1 MVKNKNFQ
9 FLWFAF
15 LVSSIGDWLQKIALP
30 IIVLQRTGSAYQMAG
45 LYGVSFIPWIL
56 FTILGGAF
64 ADKMNKSKIIS
75 YGYFISLLF
84 SIFLIVELQ
93 QKNLNLVVLYIAS
106 FLLSSVEPMTH
117 PAFQSLIPLT
127 TSKDNLEKANSLFG
141 GIDNTLSLIG
151 PMVAGSL
158 ILLIS
163 PIYLIWL
170 NAASFLFAGSIA
182 LFIKVDYKKTVKK
195 DKLSREI
202 LDGVKAAK
210 ANKVIWNGAILF
222 LFINFAVNLFQANLA
237 YFITGFLHGNSFDY
251 GLVLSLSGLGA
262 LFGVMLA
269 PAVNKKFKA
278 GRIISSSAVL
288 SGLGL
293 GAIFLFRLDNF
304 ILIGLLLGLSG
315 FFDNIIVVTYFSL
328 RQRSVEPE
336 ILGRVISVTRTIS
349 YISIPIG
356 AFLGGAMVGNHISLY
371 IVILLAALIEIGAG
385 CFGYFSSLGK
395 TA

>member
-1 MVKNKNFQ
+1 MGKNKNFQ